1 VTTPRGRPL
10 RADAERNR
18 QAIICAAGSV
28 LAEEG
33 SEVTLEHVAEVAGV
47 GVGTI
52 YRRFSSVEE
61 LMSVVLEEKM
71 RRYAERTEQ
80 AAEQAR
86 TDPAAAFTDWVMF
99 ILEQQATDAAFS
111 DVLLL
116 SEGGTALFH
125 AEKARAF
132 RASLQLVGRAKDAGA
147 IRPDFDH
154 TDLYM
159 LQHAA
164 RGLLRG
170 TQRSAPLAWKRF
182 GEYMLQA
189 FRDVGPTPLTP
200 PSKVSSRTLSA
211 STSEPPRAPR
221 TSCEVDA
228 TGGSG
233 SRES

>member
-1 VTTPRGRPL
+1 VSTPEKRPL

-18 QAIICAAGSV
+18 QAILCAAGSV
-28 LAEEG
+28 LAQEG
-33 SEVTLEHVAEVAGV
+33 SEVTLEHIAEVAGV

-61 LMSVVLEEKM
+61 LMGVVLEEKM

-80 AAEQAR
+80 AAERAL
-86 TDPAAAFTDWVMF
+86 TEPGEAFGDYVMF
-99 ILEQQATDAAFS
+99 LLEQQATDAAFS
-111 DVLLL
+111 DVLL
-116 SEGGTALFH
+116 SPGRGTDLFH
-125 AEKARAF
+125 VEKARAF
-132 RASLQLVGRAKDAGA
+132 RASLQLVARAKDAGVL
-147 IRPDFDH
+147 RPDFDH

-189 FRDVGPTPLTP
+189 FVDAGRTPLTP
-200 PSKVSSRTLSA
+200 PSKVWTRMLA
-211 STSEPPRAPR
+211 AG
-221 TSCEVDA
+221 A
-228 TGGSG
+228 H
-233 SRES
+233 

>member
-1 VTTPRGRPL
+1 MTTPEKKPL

-33 SEVTLEHVAEVAGV
+33 SEVTLEHIAEIAGV

-52 YRRFSSVEE
+52 YRRFSSVED
-61 LMSVVLEEKM
+61 LMGVVLEQKM
-71 RRYAERTEQ
+71 RHYAERTEQ
-80 AAEQAR
+80 AAEQAL
-86 TDPAAAFTDWVMF
+86 TEPAKAFEGWVMF
-99 ILEQQATDAAFS
+99 ILEQQATDAAFN
-111 DVLLL
+111 DVLLSPGSG
-116 SEGGTALFH
+116 SELFH

-132 RASLQLVGRAKDAGA
+132 RASLVLVARAKDAGA
-147 IRPDFDH
+147 VRPDFDH
-154 TDLYM
+154 TDLYL

-189 FRDVGPTPLTP
+189 FREPGTEPLTP
-200 PSKVSSRTLSA
+200 PSKVWTRTL
-211 STSEPPRAPR
+211 
-221 TSCEVDA
+221 DA
-228 TGGSG
+228 GT
-233 SRES
+233 R